1 MTHIACNEDIFSSVS
16 GEGKAQVL
24 GNTLLFLYNYFKG
37 EILTQLM
44 PIKVVNQFPS
54 DNLLM

>member
-54 DNLLM
+54 DNL